1 MNQKK
6 DNTFFLSMKTAFTDY
21 LVHDRL
27 ISLNNSI
34 ELLALFRKLGWRLL
48 SAAIPRIEKS
58 TNRLSQLYNF
68 GKYVLHMRKHHG
80 ELTTIKYLKACQL
93 SIQKAIS
100 RDRIKSLRDLEPD
113 LPLPRLTKSSLPR
126 YIPLGDRRA
135 ILSGSPSV
143 IRWWLTLY
151 SVYRILQAPS
161 KLKLETITLPF
172 TGSVDLLERASME
185 LKVVALSFK
194 KLAPESLQPG
204 EVKLLETAS
213 PSFKVS

>member
-1 MNQKK
+1 MNSKK

-27 ISLNNSI
+27 ISLNNSV

-48 SAAIPRIEKS
+48 SASIPRIEKS
-58 TNRLSQLYNF
+58 TNRLTQLYNF
-68 GKYVLHMRKHHG
+68 GKYILRMRKHHG

-143 IRWWLTLY
+143 IRW
-151 SVYRILQAPS
+151 
-161 KLKLETITLPF
+161 
-172 TGSVDLLERASME
+172 
-185 LKVVALSFK
+185 
-194 KLAPESLQPG
+194 
-204 EVKLLETAS
+204 
-213 PSFKVS
+213 

>member
-1 MNQKK
+1 MSKK
-6 DNTFFLSMKTAFTDY
+6 NDTFFLSMKTAFADY
-21 LVHDRL
+21 MIHDRL
-27 ISLNNSI
+27 ISLNNSV
-34 ELLALFRKLGWRLL
+34 ELLALFKKLGWRLL
-48 SAAIPRIEKS
+48 SASIPRIEKS

-68 GKYVLHMRKHHG
+68 GKYVLRMRKHHG

-100 RDRIKSLRDLEPD
+100 GDRIKSLRDLEPD

-151 SVYRILQAPS
+151 SVYRIMQAPS
-161 KLKLETITLPF
+161 KLKLETITQPF
-172 TGSVDLLERASME
+172 TGSQDLLERASLE

-194 KLAPESLQPG
+194 KFAPAELKPG
-204 EVKLLETAS
+204 KVKLLETAS
-213 PSFKVS
+213 PAFKVS